1 MKRGGSQFLSAAI
14 IGCMRFWQIAMRPVM
29 GPNCR
34 FHPSCSCY
42 GVEVVQIHGPFKGL
56 WLTLWR
62 IVRCNPWSAGG
73 YDPVPP
79 ADKSRNSVK
88 IRT

>member
-1 MKRGGSQFLSAAI
+1 MISGGKGLLSSAI
-14 IGCMRFWQIAMRPVM
+14 IACMRFWQIAMRPVM
-29 GPNCR
+29 GLNCR

-42 GVEVVQIHGPFKGL
+42 GVEAVRMHGPFRGL
-56 WLTLWR
+56 WLTFRR
-62 IVRCNPWSAGG
+62 IVRCNPWTAGG

-79 ADKSRNSVK
+79 PAQARDSVK